1 MISPA
6 CTLLGAAAYWSCKQL
21 LAPARRQ
28 DELTPARTPQ
38 GVLQFASFGGCVVV
52 AFSGVLASLALG
64 GVAHLALEGD
74 SVRNLLIAPSL
85 WRQFFRSDQAWQLA
99 MGDVDPVSILFGD
112 GLYVGST
119 VLYGALVSW
128 HSAGASARYMVDAN
142 ADHLVGALNM
152 LLDVIA
158 VALKLTEVALK
169 TLREIFRGLFGEFRK
184 RRKDESPYI
193 ELSLG

>member
-38 GVLQFASFGGCVVV
+38 GMLHFASFGDCVVV

-85 WRQFFRSDQAWQLA
+85 WRQCFRSDQAWQLA
-99 MGDVDPVSILFGD
+99 MGDVDPVSVLFGD

-169 TLREIFRGLFGEFRK
+169 TLRKIVKALFGNDK
-184 RRKDESPYI
+184 RRK
-193 ELSLG
+193 